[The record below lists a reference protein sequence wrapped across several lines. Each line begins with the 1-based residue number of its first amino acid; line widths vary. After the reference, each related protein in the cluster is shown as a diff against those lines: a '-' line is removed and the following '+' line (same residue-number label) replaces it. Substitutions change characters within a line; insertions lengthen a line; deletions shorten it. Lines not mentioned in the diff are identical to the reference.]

1 MQVRAW
7 QKSGEDPKSAPELR
21 CDLHNWL
28 EGSAPGESPG
38 TLAGIAESA
47 ILWVHP
53 SYFFPVKDSLTTTLE
68 I

>member
-28 EGSAPGESPG
+28 EGSAPGESLG
-38 TLAGIAESA
+38 TLARIAESA

-53 SYFFPVKDSLTTTLE
+53 S
-68 I
+68 